1 MTGHWLVNYD
11 NNTIGYDWRTQTPF
25 VGELILTADRVKLAN
40 EQIAKGQSSFVTFQT
55 QILDQIKIVALPFDQ
70 IDPLIAKVETL
81 LEDLKELKVKSQN
94 KP

>member
-1 MTGHWLVNYD
+1 MTGHWLINYD
-11 NNTIGYDWRTQTPF
+11 NKTIGYDWRTQTPF

-70 IDPLIAKVETL
+70 IDPLISKVETL